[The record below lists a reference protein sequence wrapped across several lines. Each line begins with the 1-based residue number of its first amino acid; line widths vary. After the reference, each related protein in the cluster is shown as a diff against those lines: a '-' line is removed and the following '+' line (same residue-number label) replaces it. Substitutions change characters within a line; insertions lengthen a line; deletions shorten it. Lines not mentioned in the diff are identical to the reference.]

1 MEIFIWHHF
10 YFLIQCIFLIATEE
24 SENKSPNKVTTAQAT
39 TNQGA
44 ECSYIDRLATNATT
58 AVPGRKLQFHL
69 DSSNDKKDDIKTDEE
84 VIIRNRSLT
93 WNLCLY
99 SRKPS
104 SKFHKNLNYFIL
116 ECKFKHF
123 LSQFQGNFKYGIVNL
138 CN

>member
-1 MEIFIWHHF
+1 MINFPNIYRADDSTLYLSLIILAFYFKWKFLFDTIF

-93 WNLCLY
+93 
-99 SRKPS
+99 
-104 SKFHKNLNYFIL
+104 
-116 ECKFKHF
+116 
-123 LSQFQGNFKYGIVNL
+123 
-138 CN
+138 